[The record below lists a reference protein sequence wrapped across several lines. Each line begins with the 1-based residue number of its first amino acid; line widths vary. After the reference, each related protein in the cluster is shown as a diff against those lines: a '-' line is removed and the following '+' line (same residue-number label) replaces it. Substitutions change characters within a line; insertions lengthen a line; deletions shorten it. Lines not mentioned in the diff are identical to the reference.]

1 MKIFVSVVS
10 YRDKLLKKTIESL
23 LNNKSL
29 RHEVIIAIFEQTVEE
44 NSLITV
50 APELLDNKFIKYK
63 RIDPIYAD
71 GVCWARAI
79 NFLQLTDED
88 FIFEVDSHML
98 FDKDWDRKLIN
109 DYRKG
114 VALSGTDKVII
125 SGSCKNFEISDDGVI
140 IRHEHPVPMR
150 SNVKYF
156 LYQEHSDIL
165 GAHGDLEISD
175 GNITPAIHICA
186 GNFFTHSAWVKNV
199 GANPDLYFEGE
210 EQYMVLESFRKG
222 YKLYHMSDI
231 ISYHYINT
239 NQYETK
245 QWHNPI
251 ITMEQYSTRVHR
263 GLTNF
268 KKYIDN
274 LEDEVL
280 EAYHEYSG
288 VDYIH
293 KRIDEKAKTYSI
305 VAGPHPE
312 EALEPSPEVVE
323 EQPLESAENA
333 STETV

>member
-10 YRDKLLKKTIESL
+10 YRDKLLKATVESL
-23 LNNKSL
+23 LENKSL
-29 RHEVIIAIFEQTVEE
+29 RHEVVIGIFEQTVEE
-44 NSLITV
+44 DSLVTV
-50 APELLDNKFIKYK
+50 APELLNNKFIKYK

-79 NFLQLTDED
+79 NFLQMGGDED
-88 FIFEVDSHML
+88 FIYEVDSHML

-109 DYRKG
+109 DYKKG
-114 VALSGTDKVII
+114 VALSGTDKVIL
-125 SGSCKNFEISDDGVI
+125 SGSCKNFELSAEGLP

-165 GAHGDLEISD
+165 GPHGDLEISD
-175 GNITPAIHICA
+175 GKITPAIHICA
-186 GNFFTHSAWVKNV
+186 GNFFTHAPWVKSV

-210 EQYMVLESFRKG
+210 EQYMVLESFKQG

-231 ISYHYINT
+231 VSYHYINT
-239 NQYETK
+239 NEYETK

-251 ITMEQYSTRVHR
+251 ITMEQYGNRVHR
-263 GLTNF
+263 GLSNF

-274 LEDEVL
+274 MDDDVL
-280 EAYHEYSG
+280 EAYHKYSG
-288 VDYIH
+288 VDYIN
-293 KRIDEKAKTYSI
+293 KRLDEKAKTYSI
-305 VAGPHPE
+305 RV
-312 EALEPSPEVVE
+312 EPPVVE
-323 EQPLESAENA
+323 EPVEEPIQEVTEDD